1 MEGTGIQYGAIASSV
16 SHDSHNLI
24 VMGADEKDMA
34 FAANRIR
41 SLGGGMA
48 VVRDG
53 KVEAEMPLPYAGLMT
68 DRTAAEAASQ
78 NEQVRAALRKL
89 GVPENRELFMTT
101 AFVSLPV
108 IPHLKLTT
116 RGLVDVDR
124 QKLVPLITG

>member
-1 MEGTGIQYGAIASSV
+1 
-16 SHDSHNLI
+16 
-24 VMGADEKDMA
+24 
-34 FAANRIR
+34 
-41 SLGGGMA
+41 MA